1 MGPAVDRT
9 APPLTPIC
17 SSAVAAGVDDEF
29 LAAAAEAEDAEE
41 TSVAFLVRQRFD
53 TNGTAGI
60 LKVTCRFPIAF

>member
-1 MGPAVDRT
+1 MGPAVDWT
-9 APPLTPIC
+9 PPLTPIC
-17 SSAVAAGVDDEF
+17 SSAVATGVDDEF
-29 LAAAAEAEDAEE
+29 LAEDE